1 MFVTCSFSILR
12 QNPEIVSD
20 FFYPIPLLNRL
31 IPPFNFIF
39 PAADATMKPDQR
51 FLTTKRFRYPAVPD
65 ETKINSSHAAAK
77 PLNSLWRFQ
86 HGKIINKKNY

>member
-20 FFYPIPLLNRL
+20 FFYSIPLLNRL

-39 PAADATMKPDQR
+39 PAADAMMKPDQ
-51 FLTTKRFRYPAVPD
+51 RFRYPAVPD
-65 ETKINSSHAAAK
+65 EAKINSSHAAAK

-86 HGKIINKKNY
+86 HGKIVNKKNY